1 MKFSRGQ
8 KIWQQNVLL
17 LVNSTT
23 WQCLQILIMW
33 HLWSHDSRTKSPPKM
48 VSLTEKIR
56 RSVLPSSTQKWT
68 FSLWPRML
76 NRFKNVVANAVG
88 GVSSVQEEKLEKI
101 EGKVELAEKFPYSRP
116 NFLQLTEDEV
126 QVSADHTARP
136 ILLPR
141 QFDRLPWHAGYAEY
155 VIMIYKLHEFVF
167 ILCSFLLH
175 QFYLPWPYHIHSIS
189 LSLM

>member
-1 MKFSRGQ
+1 
-8 KIWQQNVLL
+8 
-17 LVNSTT
+17 
-23 WQCLQILIMW
+23 
-33 HLWSHDSRTKSPPKM
+33 
-48 VSLTEKIR
+48 
-56 RSVLPSSTQKWT
+56 
-68 FSLWPRML
+68 ML
-76 NRFKNVVANAVG
+76 NRFKNVMANAVG

-155 VIMIYKLHEFVF
+155 VIYKLHEFVF

-175 QFYLPWPYHIHSIS
+175 QFICPGLITFTVSAYPLCKFINIKLQYFALKVNRRGQEKGHQSPQMVMSIIS
-189 LSLM
+189 EGCK